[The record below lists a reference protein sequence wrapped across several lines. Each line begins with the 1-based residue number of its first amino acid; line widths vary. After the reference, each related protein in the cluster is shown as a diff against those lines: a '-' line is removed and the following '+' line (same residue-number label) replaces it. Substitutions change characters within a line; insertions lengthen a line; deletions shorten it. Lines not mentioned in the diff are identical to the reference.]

1 MRYPVA
7 PRDTAIKI
15 VTGLTLSLCAAM
27 FIVQFWLPPL
37 IIGALIFSAVC
48 VGCYL
53 RSPVAYE
60 VSSSNLTIEL
70 VWGTLVF
77 ESISSCRLIEGK
89 LGTTLRLWGNGGLFA
104 ATGWFWN
111 SKYGKFR
118 AYMTTSRPESMVM
131 VETAAGKVLI
141 TPDDLRAFC
150 REISA
155 H

>member
-7 PRDTAIKI
+7 PTDTAIKI

-27 FIVQFWLPPL
+27 FIAQFWVQPLLIAAL
-37 IIGALIFSAVC
+37 IIFVVC

-53 RSPVAYE
+53 RSPVAYV
-60 VSSSNLTIEL
+60 VSSSNLTVEL

-89 LGTTLRLWGNGGLFA
+89 MGTTLRLWGNGGLFA
-104 ATGWFWN
+104 GTGWFWN
-111 SKYGKFR
+111 AKYGKFR
-118 AYMTTSRPESMVM
+118 AYLTTSKPENMVM

-141 TPDDLRAFC
+141 TPDDSAAFC
-150 REISA
+150 REIE
-155 H
+155 